1 MAKRI
6 PGWVPLA
13 AALVAALGGGGADGT
28 AAHAVGDYHKAYDLW
43 QPPPDQADASAKLD
57 LGWLYGEGH
66 GVAKDD
72 LAAIKWD
79 RLAANPGDSIA
90 DEVTVNTARVA
101 DGKAIQVGV
110 ALVLP
115 IRHEVVWDVL
125 NDYENMPRFVP
136 DILAARLI
144 SAGAGRKRVEIEGVA
159 RLLFLEYPTRT
170 TLDVMYPP
178 DGSIVINSVAGN
190 LAIHGVVRVQGNG
203 TYTRIDYQVRM
214 TPDFWLPPLIGDFL
228 ISRQIK
234 RQFEGMVS
242 EMHRR
247 ADNRQMEGRT
257 LDGLRLSGIRPAWDN
272 SWFADSKSE
281 TRNLAESQRTAGP

>member
-1 MAKRI
+1 MARRI
-6 PGWVPLA
+6 SVWMPLA
-13 AALVAALGGGGADGT
+13 AALIAAPGLGGVDGT

-43 QPPPDQADASAKLD
+43 QPPPDQADASAKFD
-57 LGWLYGEGH
+57 LGHLYGKGH

-72 LAAIKWD
+72 LVAIKWD
-79 RLAANPGDSIA
+79 RLAANTDDSIA
-90 DEVTVNTARVA
+90 DAITVNTARVA
-101 DGKAIQVGV
+101 SGKALQIGV
-110 ALVLP
+110 ALVLS
-115 IRHEVVWDVL
+115 IKHEVVWDVL

-136 DILAARLI
+136 DILATRLI

-170 TLDVMYPP
+170 ILDVMYLP
-178 DGSIVINSVAGN
+178 DGSITLNSVAGN
-190 LAIHGVVRVQGNG
+190 LAIHGVVRVHGNG
-203 TYTRIDYQVRM
+203 TYTRVDYQVRM

-247 ADNRQMEGRT
+247 ADNRQMEGCAPGR
-257 LDGLRLSGIRPAWDN
+257 LRLSSTQPIWGN
-272 SWFADSKSE
+272 SWFADAESE
-281 TRNLAESQRTAGP
+281 TWN

>member
-6 PGWVPLA
+6 SGGVPLI
-13 AALVAALGGGGADGT
+13 AALIVSLGVGGGDVT
-28 AAHAVGDYHKAYDLW
+28 AAYARGDYQGAYDLW
-43 QPPPDQADASAKLD
+43 RPLADQADTSAKFD
-57 LGWLYGEGH
+57 RGHLYGKGH

-72 LAAIKWD
+72 LVAIQWD
-79 RLAANPGDSIA
+79 RLAADPDDSIA

-101 DGKAIQVGV
+101 GGKALQIGV
-110 ALVLP
+110 ALVLS
-115 IRHEVVWDVL
+115 IKHEVIWDVL

-170 TLDVMYPP
+170 ILEVMYLP
-178 DGSIVINSVAGN
+178 DGSITLNSVAGN
-190 LAIHGVVRVQGNG
+190 LAIHGVVRVHGNG
-203 TYTRIDYQVRM
+203 TYTRVDYQVRM

-228 ISRQIK
+228 ISRQVK
-234 RQFEGMVS
+234 RQFVGMVS

-247 ADNRQMEGRT
+247 ADNRQMEGRAP
-257 LDGLRLSGIRPAWDN
+257 GRLRLRGTRPAWGN
-272 SWFADSKSE
+272 SWFADSESE
-281 TRNLAESQRTAGP
+281 MPNLAESQRAAGP

>member
-1 MAKRI
+1 MAKKI
-6 PGWVPLA
+6 SSWMPLA
-13 AALVAALGGGGADGT
+13 AALIASLGVGGGDGM
-28 AAHAVGDYHKAYDLW
+28 AAYAVGGYQGAYDLW
-43 QPPPDQADASAKLD
+43 QPLADQADVSTKFD
-57 LGWLYGEGH
+57 LGLLYAEGH
-66 GVAKDD
+66 GAARDDVAE
-72 LAAIKWD
+72 IKWD
-79 RLAANPGDSIA
+79 RLAANRGDSIA

-115 IRHEVVWDVL
+115 IRHEVIWDVL

-136 DILAARLI
+136 DILATRLI
-144 SAGAGRKRVEIEGVA
+144 SAGAGRKRVEIDGVA

-178 DGSIVINSVAGN
+178 DGSITINSVAGN
-190 LAIHGVVRVQGNG
+190 LAIHGVVRVYGNG
-203 TYTRIDYQVRM
+203 TYTRVDYQVRM

-228 ISRQIK
+228 IGRQIK

-247 ADNRQMEGRT
+247 ADSRQMESRISG
-257 LDGLRLSGIRPAWDN
+257 GLRCGN

-281 TRNLAESQRTAGP
+281 TWNFAESQRTAGP